1 MVSRRTLLKGLGAGL
16 LVPFFNQVNAQNAR
30 PARLVVLLECN
41 CIYPTNLLS
50 SGARAALKRDPG
62 GERWFY
68 HNNFYPDAAT
78 VVQNDDLSTAPALNP
93 LSSAWDGG
101 IDLVG
106 RSAVLL
112 GLSSSVAG
120 GGHSSGAGA
129 LSCAAHG
136 AAPTFDAV
144 VAPLIRRGAPF
155 DALRLG
161 TSSARVSIV
170 YETCALGP
178 MKPAGIIVNPTLAYN
193 STFGSVL
200 GDAAAGLERKQ
211 LFDFAREEA
220 RIALQTFRG
229 NSNERLKLE
238 RYLSSLESLRSR
250 EDLLEGMAPQVRPHL
265 PPLPADNPLL
275 APTEGQPDSLAWL
288 EAQFQIATASLI
300 GGLTNNVV
308 LAAGTSGFD
317 VAYPSSITSENRHN
331 LQHGYG
337 NAANWTA
344 ITEITRRHVA
354 MVAKLARTLA
364 ATPEVGAEGSMLDH
378 TIIVFMSDNGE
389 QHHSTASE
397 WPKLVIGGDRL
408 GLKTDGR
415 TILYPSIRQSDTRN
429 RQVSNFFN
437 ALGHALGDPD
447 FNAFGL
453 EGSGRIAEGP
463 LSELYG

>member
-16 LVPFFNQVNAQNAR
+16 LVPFFNQVNAQSGR
-30 PARLVVLLECN
+30 PARLVLVVECN

-50 SGARAALKRDPG
+50 TGARAALKRNPG
-62 GERWFY
+62 NEPWFY
-68 HNNFYPDAAT
+68 HSNTYPDAAT
-78 VVQNDDLSTAPALNP
+78 VVANDDLATAPALHP
-93 LSSAWDGG
+93 LSSQWDGG
-101 IDLVG
+101 IDLVN
-106 RSAVLL
+106 RSAVVL
-112 GLSSSVAG
+112 GLSSGVAG
-120 GGHSSGAGA
+120 GGHSSGSGA

-144 VAPLIRRGAPF
+144 IAPRIRAGAPF

-178 MKPAGIIVNPTLAYN
+178 MKPAGIIVNPALAYN

-200 GDAAAGLERKQ
+200 GDAATGLERKQ

-238 RYLSSLESLRSR
+238 RYLSSLEALRSR
-250 EDLLEGMAPQVRPHL
+250 EDLLEGMAPQVRPFL
-265 PPLPADNPLL
+265 PPLPSDNPLL
-275 APTEGQPDSLAWL
+275 APTEVQPDSLDWL
-288 EAQFQIATASLI
+288 KAQFQIATASLL

-317 VAYPSSITSENRHN
+317 LSYPSDITHENRHT
-331 LQHGYG
+331 LQHGYT
-337 NAANWTA
+337 NSSNWTA

-364 ATPEVGAEGSMLDH
+364 ATPEPNADGTMLDH

-397 WPKLVIGGDRL
+397 WPKLIIGGNRL
-408 GLKTDGR
+408 GMKTDGR
-415 TILYPSIRQSDTRN
+415 TVLYPSIRQSDTRN

-437 ALGHALGDPD
+437 SLGHALGDPD
-447 FNAFGL
+447 FNSFGL
-453 EGSGRIAEGP
+453 EGSSRIAAGP
-463 LSELYG
+463 LSEIYG